1 MAKEQS
7 KQSSAPLII
16 IAVVLVVAAG
26 LGYWLYNSSSKKTT
40 KTTTTNTNTT
50 KPNNESAIPPNTPP
64 GAQPPNMAGSPNAS
78 VVVEEFADF
87 QCPSCGQMHPIMNQ
101 IKSIYGPR
109 IKFVF
114 RNYPL
119 PMHDKAYDAAVSAEA
134 AGLQGQDKFWAM
146 HNQLYTNQQ
155 SWSADPNYKQV
166 FKSYAEKIGL
176 DVDKWET
183 DVAGLQAKSRVDAD
197 LQRAKAIPVG
207 STPTIFINN
216 KMVPYPDLN
225 LQTLRQLIDGELA
238 KSSGQQSQS
247 AAPAG
252 TPEAANTASNK

>member
-7 KQSSAPLII
+7 KQSSAPMII
-16 IAVVLVVAAG
+16 IAVVLIVAAG

-40 KTTTTNTNTT
+40 TKTSNTNTA
-50 KPNNESAIPPNTPP
+50 KANNDSAIPANAPP
-64 GAQPPNMAGSPNAS
+64 GAQPPNIAGSPTAS
-78 VVVEEFADF
+78 VTVEEFADF

-109 IKFVF
+109 IKFIF

-119 PMHDKAYDAAVSAEA
+119 PMHDKAYDAAVAAEA

-146 HNQLYTNQQ
+146 QNQLYSNQQ
-155 SWSADPNYKQV
+155 SWSSDPNYKQV

-176 DVDKWET
+176 DVDKWQT
-183 DVAGLQAKSRVDAD
+183 DMAGLQAKKRVDD
-197 LQRAKAIPVG
+197 DMTRARAINVA
-207 STPTIFINN
+207 STPTVFINN

-225 LQTLRQLIDGELA
+225 LQTMRQLIDGELA
-238 KSSGQQSQS
+238 KASSQQNQP
-247 AAPAG
+247 AAPAS
-252 TPEAANTASNK
+252 TPEAANSASNK